1 MQRDAEAKAFDGVAD
16 RVMQRVDAGTRDSRA
31 ASSTPEQTCGASPTY
46 SSIGNTASSPSPIYF
61 STSPPWARIAATW
74 QSK

>member
-1 MQRDAEAKAFDGVAD
+1 MQRDAEAKAFDGVPD
-16 RVMQRVDAGTRDSRA
+16 RVMQRVDGTAGTARGFVA
-31 ASSTPEQTCGASPTY
+31 GEQTPGASPTY
-46 SSIGNTASSPSPIYF
+46 SSIGNTASSPSPIYL